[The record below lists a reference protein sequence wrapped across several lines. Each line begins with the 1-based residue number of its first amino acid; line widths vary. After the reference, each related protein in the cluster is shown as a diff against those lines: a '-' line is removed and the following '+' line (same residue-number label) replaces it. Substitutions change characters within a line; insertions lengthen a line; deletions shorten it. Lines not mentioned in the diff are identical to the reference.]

1 MRKSNLIL
9 FFIYY
14 FYLLFLEIV
23 FRIVGIGSV
32 SFNIIYTFIYL
43 VPVSFI
49 LVFLNRIFYKYG
61 SVVNKI
67 ILFLVSIYFSLEI
80 VFKKIF
86 NVYFSIRSAGLA
98 GNVGSFIGETFKYIF
113 NNFLYIVLMFIPFIL
128 VCVFGKYIKFN
139 RISKKSF
146 FVFLILIYNSFT
158 IYSISTNYNSD
169 IKSLYFN
176 VDNDNLY
183 KEYVGVIPTLCLD
196 FKRSI
201 FGIDESV
208 LSVYKEE
215 VKEVK
220 YDKNIIDIDFDS
232 LIENE
237 NDDILVNMHNYFKE
251 ETSTYKNKYTEYFKD
266 RNLIL
271 FMAESFNSIAV
282 REDVTPTLYKLV
294 NSGFIIKNYYSPVI
308 LSTIGGEYQELTG
321 LYPSLDI
328 LSRVWR
334 NGKNSYNWG
343 IGNRFKDLGYSVYAY
358 HDNQYNFQNRNNY
371 LNALGFSNY
380 TGCGNGLEK
389 KINCKVWPQS
399 DVEMIDATFD
409 DYINEDKFLVYYAT
423 VSGHMDYN
431 WGNYIANKNRNLVSG
446 LNYSLESSAYL
457 ATQIELDKALESLI
471 NKLSKSGKLDDT
483 VIALVG
489 DHYPYALDISNIN
502 ELSSYER
509 DSTFLINKSNFILWN
524 NKMKSVNI
532 DKVGSQIDVIPT
544 IYNLFGVKYDSR
556 LFAGKDILSN
566 TEGLA
571 IFNNQSW
578 VTDKG
583 SYNSVT
589 KEFISTG
596 GDVSQEYI
604 DNINNNV
611 KNKVSMSKNLM
622 KYNYYDY
629 VTKKV
634 EN

>member
-1 MRKSNLIL
+1 M
-9 FFIYY
+9 
-14 FYLLFLEIV
+14 
-23 FRIVGIGSV
+23 
-32 SFNIIYTFIYL
+32 
-43 VPVSFI
+43 
-49 LVFLNRIFYKYG
+49 
-61 SVVNKI
+61 
-67 ILFLVSIYFSLEI
+67 
-80 VFKKIF
+80 
-86 NVYFSIRSAGLA
+86 
-98 GNVGSFIGETFKYIF
+98 
-113 NNFLYIVLMFIPFIL
+113 
-128 VCVFGKYIKFN
+128 
-139 RISKKSF
+139 
-146 FVFLILIYNSFT
+146 
-158 IYSISTNYNSD
+158 
-169 IKSLYFN
+169 
-176 VDNDNLY
+176 
-183 KEYVGVIPTLCLD
+183 
-196 FKRSI
+196 
-201 FGIDESV
+201 
-208 LSVYKEE
+208 
-215 VKEVK
+215 
-220 YDKNIIDIDFDS
+220 
-232 LIENE
+232 
-237 NDDILVNMHNYFKE
+237 
-251 ETSTYKNKYTEYFKD
+251 
-266 RNLIL
+266 
-271 FMAESFNSIAV
+271 
-282 REDVTPTLYKLV
+282 
-294 NSGFIIKNYYSPVI
+294 
-308 LSTIGGEYQELTG
+308 STIGGEYQELTG

-604 DNINNNV
+604 DNINNIV

>member
-1 MRKSNLIL
+1 
-9 FFIYY
+9 
-14 FYLLFLEIV
+14 
-23 FRIVGIGSV
+23 
-32 SFNIIYTFIYL
+32 
-43 VPVSFI
+43 
-49 LVFLNRIFYKYG
+49 
-61 SVVNKI
+61 
-67 ILFLVSIYFSLEI
+67 
-80 VFKKIF
+80 
-86 NVYFSIRSAGLA
+86 
-98 GNVGSFIGETFKYIF
+98 
-113 NNFLYIVLMFIPFIL
+113 MFIPFIL

-158 IYSISTNYNSD
+158 IYGISTNYNSD

-220 YDKNIIDIDFDS
+220 YDKNIIDIDFDN

-237 NDDILVNMHNYFKE
+237 NDDMLVSMHNYFKG
-251 ETSTYKNKYTEYFKD
+251 ETGTYKNKYTEYFKD
-266 RNLIL
+266 KNLIL

-294 NSGFIIKNYYSPVI
+294 NNGFIIKNYYSPVI

-431 WGNYIANKNRNLVSG
+431 WGNYIANKNRDLVSG

-604 DNINNNV
+604 DNINNIV

>member
-49 LVFLNRIFYKYG
+49 LVFLNRVFYKYG

-98 GNVGSFIGETFKYIF
+98 VNVGSFIGETFKYIF

-139 RISKKSF
+139 RISRKSF
-146 FVFLILIYNSFT
+146 FVFLILIYNGFT
-158 IYSISTNYNSD
+158 IYGISTNYNSD

-237 NDDILVNMHNYFKE
+237 NDDILVSMHNYFKE
-251 ETSTYKNKYTEYFKD
+251 ETGTYKNKYTGYFKD
-266 RNLIL
+266 KNLIL

-282 REDVTPTLYKLV
+282 REDVTPTLYKFV

-604 DNINNNV
+604 DNINNIV

>member
-43 VPVSFI
+43 VPISFI

-128 VCVFGKYIKFN
+128 VRLFGKYIKFN
-139 RISKKSF
+139 KISKKSF
-146 FVFLILIYNSFT
+146 FVFLILIYNGFT
-158 IYSISTNYNSD
+158 IYGISTNYNSD

-237 NDDILVNMHNYFKE
+237 NDDMLVSMHNYFKG
-251 ETSTYKNKYTEYFKD
+251 ETGTYKNKYTEYFKD
-266 RNLIL
+266 KNLIL

-358 HDNQYNFQNRNNY
+358 HNNQYNFQNRNNY

-399 DVEMIDATFD
+399 DVEMIDSTFD

-431 WGNYIANKNRNLVSG
+431 WGNYIANKNRDLVSG

-471 NKLSKSGKLDDT
+471 NKLSKSGKLDET

-524 NKMKSVNI
+524 NKMKSINI

-589 KEFISTG
+589 KEFVSTG
-596 GDVSQEYI
+596 EDVSQEYI
-604 DNINNNV
+604 DNINNIV

>member
-49 LVFLNRIFYKYG
+49 LVFLNRIFYEYG

-146 FVFLILIYNSFT
+146 FVFLILIYNGFT
-158 IYSISTNYNSD
+158 IYGISTNYNSD

-183 KEYVGVIPTLCLD
+183 KEYVGVVPTLCLD

-220 YDKNIIDIDFDS
+220 YDKNIIDIDFDN

-237 NDDILVNMHNYFKE
+237 NDEMLVSMHNYFKE
-251 ETSTYKNKYTEYFKD
+251 ETGTYKNKYTEYFKD
-266 RNLIL
+266 KNLIL

-409 DYINEDKFLVYYAT
+409 DYINKDKFLVYYAT

-524 NKMKSVNI
+524 NKMKSVNV

-589 KEFISTG
+589 KKFISTG

-604 DNINNNV
+604 DNINSIV

>member
-43 VPVSFI
+43 VPISFI

-139 RISKKSF
+139 KISKKSF
-146 FVFLILIYNSFT
+146 FVFLILIYNGFT
-158 IYSISTNYNSD
+158 IYGITTNYNSD

-237 NDDILVNMHNYFKE
+237 NDDMLVSMHNYFKGE
-251 ETSTYKNKYTEYFKD
+251 MGTYKNKYTEYFKD
-266 RNLIL
+266 KNLIL

-358 HDNQYNFQNRNNY
+358 HNNQYNFQNRNNY

-399 DVEMIDATFD
+399 DVEMIDSTFD

-431 WGNYIANKNRNLVSG
+431 WGNYIANKNRDLVSG

-524 NKMKSVNI
+524 NKMKSVNV

-589 KEFISTG
+589 KEFVSTG
-596 GDVSQEYI
+596 DDVSQEYI
-604 DNINNNV
+604 DNINNIV